1 MNVWDHAGSAQTELY
16 LLSLPT
22 LFNLIDDSPRTFMA
36 SAALLA
42 VIDLLTLEAE
52 AYESTNGLWL
62 CDIAVGLIDIW
73 DQRAFRN
80 RDV

>member
-1 MNVWDHAGSAQTELY
+1 
-16 LLSLPT
+16 
-22 LFNLIDDSPRTFMA
+22 MA

-42 VIDLLTLEAE
+42 VIDLLTLKAE